1 MTIIVFLVDTS
12 ASMQQRSW
20 VSGRS
25 TFLDIA
31 KGAVEFFVKLRQKSP
46 ESRGDRY
53 MLLTFEEYPR
63 NIKAG
68 WKENLQ
74 TFMSELKNL
83 EANGMTTMGT
93 ALKQVF
99 DILNINRMQTGI
111 DMYGQGRYP
120 FYLEPAVIL
129 VISDGGKLTTQG
141 SIQSELNLPMH
152 SSVPG
157 SELTREPFRWDQRLY
172 ALVLRMAG
180 TPPLTQESGHVANDY
195 SSIGNILT
203 KNWVQSIIYPF
214 SDAMCEVTGGRS
226 YAVTSQRMLHQCID
240 SLVQKLQSGVV
251 IHFEKIGPDPIPNE
265 DSDTS
270 RADTVILDDN
280 DSVKLN
286 VSFS

>member
-129 VISDGGKLTTQG
+129 GTIYILRMHLYSTK
-141 SIQSELNLPMH
+141 LNLTM
-152 SSVPG
+152 
-157 SELTREPFRWDQRLY
+157 
-172 ALVLRMAG
+172 
-180 TPPLTQESGHVANDY
+180 
-195 SSIGNILT
+195 
-203 KNWVQSIIYPF
+203 
-214 SDAMCEVTGGRS
+214 
-226 YAVTSQRMLHQCID
+226 
-240 SLVQKLQSGVV
+240 
-251 IHFEKIGPDPIPNE
+251 
-265 DSDTS
+265 
-270 RADTVILDDN
+270 
-280 DSVKLN
+280 
-286 VSFS
+286 

>member
-129 VISDGGKLTTQG
+129 GTIHILRKHLYSTK
-141 SIQSELNLPMH
+141 LNLTMYLKREK
-152 SSVPG
+152 SVFFCQKERI
-157 SELTREPFRWDQRLY
+157 S
-172 ALVLRMAG
+172 A
-180 TPPLTQESGHVANDY
+180 
-195 SSIGNILT
+195 SIYILT
-203 KNWVQSIIYPF
+203 KF
-214 SDAMCEVTGGRS
+214 
-226 YAVTSQRMLHQCID
+226 YAV
-240 SLVQKLQSGVV
+240 
-251 IHFEKIGPDPIPNE
+251 
-265 DSDTS
+265 
-270 RADTVILDDN
+270 A
-280 DSVKLN
+280 
-286 VSFS
+286 

>member
-99 DILNINRMQTGI
+99 DTLNINRMQTGI
-111 DMYGQGRYP
+111 DMYG
-120 FYLEPAVIL
+120 A
-129 VISDGGKLTTQG
+129 
-141 SIQSELNLPMH
+141 
-152 SSVPG
+152 
-157 SELTREPFRWDQRLY
+157 Y
-172 ALVLRMAG
+172 A
-180 TPPLTQESGHVANDY
+180 
-195 SSIGNILT
+195 
-203 KNWVQSIIYPF
+203 
-214 SDAMCEVTGGRS
+214 
-226 YAVTSQRMLHQCID
+226 
-240 SLVQKLQSGVV
+240 
-251 IHFEKIGPDPIPNE
+251 
-265 DSDTS
+265 
-270 RADTVILDDN
+270 
-280 DSVKLN
+280 N
-286 VSFS
+286 VSCSFTFFKKLFVAIFKNGSFLLTFWKNDWCHF